1 MNPQEILAKVKRLQL
16 ISTKLV
22 ENLLAGN
29 YRSVFKGPGVEF
41 DEAREYVE
49 GDDARLIDW
58 NVSSRLGNVFTK
70 TFREERE
77 LTLFI
82 LFDVSASLFAHAD
95 DSARREVESL
105 LCAVLTL
112 AAVKNNDQVGGLF
125 FSDRIERWIPPMK
138 GKTHAM
144 RLIQDML
151 SFDPTGRGSDLGL
164 AIRTAA
170 EALKRRGVCVIL
182 SDFKSAGYFRDLT
195 LLSRKHDVIAVRIV
209 DPLDEAYPRTGL
221 VHLQDPET
229 GETLLAS
236 GRSRAFRNQY
246 TEFWA
251 NQRRQ
256 WLRECHRRGIDTL
269 EIRTDQDPAQK
280 LVEFFRRRHR

>member
-22 ENLLAGN
+22 DNLLAGN

-58 NVSSRLGNVFTK
+58 NVSSRLDNVFTK

-82 LFDVSASLFAHAD
+82 LFDVSASLFAQAD

-138 GKTHAM
+138 GRTHAM

-151 SFDPTGRGSDLGL
+151 SFEPEGSGSDLGL

-195 LLSRKHDVIAVRIV
+195 LLSRRHDVIAIRIV
-209 DPLDEAYPRTGL
+209 DPLEEEYPKSGL
-221 VHLQDPET
+221 VHLQDPES

-236 GRSRAFRNQY
+236 GRSRAFRKQY
-246 TEFWA
+246 TDFWA

-256 WLRECHRRGIDTL
+256 WRRECNRRGIDTL

-280 LVEFFRRRHR
+280 LVEFFRRRR